1 MFWLITERIV
11 HVTILLGLIVA
22 MVSEIIGLFKS
33 AVKTRKFEEENG
45 AIEKEEDLDAP
56 TKEAYDNLC
65 NDYDLLERQYNDL
78 LDVCTTAS
86 VMRDVYKS
94 KLERVKQENEHLQ
107 RDKEILNEAL
117 LVKKDG

>member
-33 AVKTRKFEEENG
+33 AVKMRK
-45 AIEKEEDLDAP
+45 AEEDSDAP

>member
-11 HVTILLGLIVA
+11 HVAWVVFFVFVLVYMPVCVFAAIK
-22 MVSEIIGLFKS
+22 M
-33 AVKTRKFEEENG
+33 RKDEEANG
-45 AIEKEEDLDAP
+45 AVEKEESLDAP

-78 LDVCTTAS
+78 LDVCTTAR

-94 KLERVKQENEHLQ
+94 ELEIVKQENEHLQ
-107 RDKEILNEAL
+107 KDKEIYLAAL
-117 LVKKDG
+117 KAKTDG

>member
-1 MFWLITERIV
+1 MPV
-11 HVTILLGLIVA
+11 C
-22 MVSEIIGLFKS
+22 LF
-33 AVKTRKFEEENG
+33 AAFKTRKDEEENG
-45 AIEKEEDLDAP
+45 AVEKEDSDAP
-56 TKEAYDNLC
+56 TKEAYENLC